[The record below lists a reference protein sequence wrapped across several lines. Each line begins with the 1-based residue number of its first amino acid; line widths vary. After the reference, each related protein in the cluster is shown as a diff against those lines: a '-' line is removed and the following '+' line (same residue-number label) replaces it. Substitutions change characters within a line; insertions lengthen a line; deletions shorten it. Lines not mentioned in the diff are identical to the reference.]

1 MPDRHEAENND
12 QHRARHE
19 RSDSEQAGPQAQESP
34 DTISASHYPASLAG
48 SQSLRGRGN
57 APVQAAVLQRLQRA
71 HGNRAVQRFLQRQK
85 GGSEVNVQRQDPP
98 AGTTTTPAPTT
109 GTPAGGETATP
120 AGTETPAAPAAVTI
134 TFGAN
139 AVESAVSAYSKGIL
153 EDVLRAAKLTSA
165 TITSTARTPTD
176 QARVMYNNLEGT
188 GEGQGVE
195 AQKKLYG
202 NAGDKVVDV
211 YVALKAAKKTADEIK
226 AAMKDKIDELGPT
239 TVSRHISDPAK
250 LNVFDV
256 GPNSIGDDA
265 AQTAFKTAAQA
276 ETRISH
282 FIPYPDDPGH
292 HFEIKP
298 S

>member
-1 MPDRHEAENND
+1 MPGRHEAENNE

-19 RSDSEQAGPQAQESP
+19 RGDVEQASP
-34 DTISASHYPASLAG
+34 DVQGSPNAISASQYPASLAG
-48 SQSLRGRGN
+48 SQSLRERGN

-85 GGSEVNVQRQDPP
+85 ASGEVNVQRQDPP

-109 GTPAGGETATP
+109 GEAAP

-211 YVALKAAKKTADEIK
+211 YVALKAEKKTADEIK
-226 AAMKDKIDELGPT
+226 AAMKAKIDELGPT
-239 TVSRHISDPAK
+239 NVSRHISDPAK

>member
-1 MPDRHEAENND
+1 MPDRHEAENNE
-12 QHRARHE
+12 QHRAQHARG
-19 RSDSEQAGPQAQESP
+19 DVEQAGPEVQGSP
-34 DTISASHYPASLAG
+34 DAMSASQYPTSLAG

-85 GGSEVNVQRQDPP
+85 RGGDVSVQRQDPTGG
-98 AGTTTTPAPTT
+98 ATTTPAPTT
-109 GTPAGGETATP
+109 GTPAGGEATP

-211 YVALKAAKKTADEIK
+211 YVALKAEKKTADEIK
-226 AAMKDKIDELGPT
+226 AAMKAKIDELGPT
-239 TVSRHISDPAK
+239 NVSRHISDPAK

-298 S
+298 T

>member
-1 MPDRHEAENND
+1 MPGRHEAENNE
-12 QHRARHE
+12 QHRARHG
-19 RSDSEQAGPQAQESP
+19 RGDVEQTGLEAQASP
-34 DTISASHYPASLAG
+34 DALVASQYSTSLAG

-57 APVQAAVLQRLQRA
+57 APVQAAVLQRLQSA

-85 GGSEVNVQRQDPP
+85 SNGEVSVQRQDPP
-98 AGTTTTPAPTT
+98 AGTETTPTTTTPA
-109 GTPAGGETATP
+109 AGGETATP

-139 AVESAVSAYSKGIL
+139 AVESAVSAHAKGIL

-188 GEGQGVE
+188 GEGQGVD
-195 AQKKLYG
+195 AQKKLYAS
-202 NAGDKVVDV
+202 AGDKVIDV
-211 YVALKAAKKTADEIK
+211 YVALKAEKKTADEIK
-226 AAMKDKIDELGPT
+226 AAMKAKIDELGPT
-239 TVSRHISDPAK
+239 TVSRHISDPEK

-298 S
+298 A

>member
-1 MPDRHEAENND
+1 MPDRREAENNE
-12 QHRARHE
+12 QHKARHAQG
-19 RSDSEQAGPQAQESP
+19 DVEQAGPEAQGSP
-34 DTISASHYPASLAG
+34 DAMSVSQYPTSLAG

-71 HGNRAVQRFLQRQK
+71 HGNRAVQRYLQRQK
-85 GGSEVNVQRQDPP
+85 GGSEVSIQRQDPP
-98 AGTTTTPAPTT
+98 AGTTTTPTT
-109 GTPAGGETATP
+109 TTPAAGEATP
-120 AGTETPAAPAAVTI
+120 AGTETPAAPVAVTI

-211 YVALKAAKKTADEIK
+211 YVALKAEKKTADEIK
-226 AAMKDKIDELGPT
+226 AAMKAKIDELGPT
-239 TVSRHISDPAK
+239 NVSRHISDPAK

-276 ETRISH
+276 ETRISN

-298 S
+298 A